1 MISAFPLAAARVR
14 PMQIAAGQMRAAQP
28 HVTTNVT
35 TSELDYA
42 RITPG
47 VLASLLEPA
56 LMALTGSGVSLV
68 IGSVVAGAFTH

>member
-14 PMQIAAGQMRAAQP
+14 PMPIAAGHARAAP
-28 HVTTNVT
+28 PRVMTLT
-35 TSELDYA
+35 E
-42 RITPG
+42 TPA
-47 VLASLLEPA
+47 LAAHLAAVLEPL